1 MICVDDYT
9 HHGQEKNYGSSMTS
23 KKNFIHGKLYSLVFH
38 SSFLTG
44 SAVLIV
50 IEFCM
55 YAQCSKRPQEAV
67 CFVFSDCL
75 QQEREEALRDFRLGR
90 CPVPIVS
97 NVDAHGLDIDDVK
110 HVVNYDLPNE
120 IEEFVHRIGRTGCIG
135 YEGKAT
141 TLFQKGK
148 DNKIARAKFCLMQ
161 VLSFGLCFMMLLCYV
176 LSFLNMSE

>member
-1 MICVDDYT
+1 MYSV
-9 HHGQEKNYGSSMTS
+9 QKV
-23 KKNFIHGKLYSLVFH
+23 KKCQK
-38 SSFLTG
+38 
-44 SAVLIV
+44 
-50 IEFCM
+50 
-55 YAQCSKRPQEAV
+55 AV
-67 CFVFSDCL
+67 CFVSSDRL

-90 CPVPIVS
+90 CPVLIAT
-97 NVDAHGLDIDDVK
+97 NVAARGLDIDDVR

-120 IEEFVHRIGRTGCIG
+120 IEEFVQRIGRTGCIG